1 MKIGNPVIWIE
12 RFFHRIPCPYLIS
25 AFLAVSIPLIYWLA
39 GLAGIFTG
47 SGTRGWNWVMIQ
59 PLLIGLEFAGVYY
72 FLGKIG
78 HLFAEGLQDIYHR
91 DEVTSLHDT
100 WAKRF
105 YNPANLTQIV
115 ILLFLP
121 SILFAVT
128 HNFNVFY
135 SNPDYPQMSLLFNI
149 FNVVYYYFKLV
160 LLAIIILILVN
171 LVLLIREMGEKRYQ
185 QSINL
190 NLMAADPFHDLKPVQ
205 DLLLHLV
212 AFYFVCITLENINS
226 FNVDAAYPGG
236 GIWLFDLIGVVFF
249 IGLIIA
255 GLGFFISGTTALGSI
270 VRGRIEAKIKNIYDA
285 YNCQEQE
292 LLKLFE
298 RNMATPDAIGIIQTK
313 LDALSRHRESLVTL
327 YSQSKGYTLPSL
339 VEVSSAFL
347 ASVIAFIAQITD
359 FLAKYGIGP
368 PG

>member
-1 MKIGNPVIWIE
+1 
-12 RFFHRIPCPYLIS
+12 
-25 AFLAVSIPLIYWLA
+25 
-39 GLAGIFTG
+39 
-47 SGTRGWNWVMIQ
+47 
-59 PLLIGLEFAGVYY
+59 
-72 FLGKIG
+72 
-78 HLFAEGLQDIYHR
+78 
-91 DEVTSLHDT
+91 
-100 WAKRF
+100 
-105 YNPANLTQIV
+105 
-115 ILLFLP
+115 
-121 SILFAVT
+121 
-128 HNFNVFY
+128 
-135 SNPDYPQMSLLFNI
+135 MSLLFNI